1 MKARKLSIV
10 ALGLTAALTL
20 SACKSTDVVGKVAV
34 TSFEQVLDATKDKV
48 SSNDA
53 ANSWTLQSATGENF
67 SWSKDFSSDRPDAAV
82 DFDAAPFINAGLDV
96 SKLPSDKYVYDKA
109 TGRIT
114 MPYEFSQDKFSYSG
128 EATPLESFKKIVE
141 TNRKIIGYHEVLD
154 HYGIALGN
162 GNMFE
167 WAKDMSTNDK
177 DIVFVLNPQPF
188 IDAGVDPSKVTEW
201 VFAKVEVKDDKGNT
215 QQVDKFLKPFNLK

>member
-1 MKARKLSIV
+1 MKVKKLSLV
-10 ALGLTAALTL
+10 ALSLTAALTL

-34 TSFEQVLDATKDKV
+34 TSFEAVLDVSKDKV

-53 ANSWTLQSATGENF
+53 ANSWTLQSPAGENF
-67 SWSKDFSSDRPDAAV
+67 SWSKDFSSDKPDASV
-82 DFDAAPFINAGLDV
+82 DFDAAPFIKAGLDV
-96 SKLPSDKYVYDKA
+96 SKLPSDKYVYDQT

-114 MPYEFSQDKFSYSG
+114 MPYELSQDKFTYSG
-128 EATPLESFKKIVE
+128 EATPIDSFKKIVE
-141 TNRKIIGYHEVLD
+141 TNRKAIGYHEVLD
-154 HYGIALGN
+154 HYGVGLGN

-201 VFAKVEVKDDKGNT
+201 VFAKVEITDENNNKK
-215 QQVDKFLKPFNLK
+215 QVDKFLKPYNLK